1 MKKIPEARSL
11 HEGFGWGTPFVL
23 RGLQL
28 PCSLNTCEER
38 AQKKDMDMFGYDK
51 SGTELWM
58 KASEAF
64 AKFKQGA
71 LTLNIVDS
79 PFPVLLDEELPEI
92 LLDAVKKSRKKICLT
107 LTRNGSYTPL
117 HVDPNHGGG
126 WMYLQ
131 QGIKKWQL
139 VDAHQNPFI
148 PDEKGNYADPPL
160 NLDADYLYE
169 VTINPGDFL
178 YFTALSPHRVWTYE
192 NSFGVS
198 GYAKC

>member
-11 HEGFGWGTPFVL
+11 QEGFGWGTPFVL
-23 RGLQL
+23 RGLHL
-28 PCSLNTCEER
+28 PCSLTTCEER
-38 AQKKDMDMFGYDK
+38 ARKKDMDMFGYDK
-51 SGTELWM
+51 VGRELWT

-64 AKFKQGA
+64 AKFRQDA
-71 LTLNIVDS
+71 LSLNIVDA

-92 LLDAVKKSRKKICLT
+92 LLKFVKKSHKKICLT

-131 QGIKKWQL
+131 QGIKRWQ
-139 VDAHQNPFI
+139 VMSIGANHFNPSN
-148 PDEKGNYADPPL
+148 EGNLQDPPH
-160 NLDADYLYE
+160 NLVADYVLE
-169 VTINPGDFL
+169 STIHPGDFL
-178 YFTALSPHRVWTYE
+178 YFPALTPHRVWTYE